1 MVSERKMISNL
12 CLVIKKS
19 IKGIFVKSWVARL
32 FVPLTKFKSKIF
44 ITLEKVIINKKSDI
58 ALLFSRNAET
68 ILKNRSFLKMYTTE
82 HADKK

>member
-19 IKGIFVKSWVARL
+19 IKGIFVKSWVVRL

-44 ITLEKVIINKKSDI
+44 YNT
-58 ALLFSRNAET
+58 
-68 ILKNRSFLKMYTTE
+68 
-82 HADKK
+82 